1 MQLTV
6 RPLHLLFVG
15 EVTSID
21 AGRPLDAAAEAALTA
36 AIDRYAVL
44 VLPGQQLDDERQIAC
59 VTVRDI
65 ASTLDQAA

>member
-1 MQLTV
+1 
-6 RPLHLLFVG
+6 LHPLFVG
-15 EVTSID
+15 EVSGVD
-21 AGRPLDAAAEAALTA
+21 AGRPLDAASVAALGA